1 MLDYSQAGE
10 TQGQLFW
17 AIVDLEF
24 THMFMELDM
33 SDSVEVWNENFSR
46 GRPHAGVPP
55 LLSRDALLAKIR
67 RLDSLT
73 SFTLRCRAFWD
84 KYLGVLF
91 LLYNPTNYEKF
102 NQSASKRRF
111 LKKHAH
117 DWPPL
122 SPHLAQC
129 LDKYTF
135 ENIAAAASLD
145 NITPYDESDE
155 IASSSASSFPDNL
168 LGIVDKLNQIRTA
181 EAHGTGTLRKWVLA
195 QLSPKQSK
203 EAWLIVNFNGSV
215 YFMNALRETLRDVAG
230 SERRRSHR

>member
-1 MLDYSQAGE
+1 
-10 TQGQLFW
+10 
-17 AIVDLEF
+17 
-24 THMFMELDM
+24 MFRRF
-33 SDSVEVWNENFSR
+33 NSR
-46 GRPHAGVPP
+46 G
-55 LLSRDALLAKIR
+55 ALHAKIR

-102 NQSASKRRF
+102 NQSTSKRRF
-111 LKKHAH
+111 LKNHVH

-129 LDKYTF
+129 LDKHTF
-135 ENIAAAASLD
+135 ENIAALASLD
-145 NITPYDESDE
+145 STTPYDESEE
-155 IASSSASSFPDNL
+155 IASLFPGNL
-168 LGIVDKLNQIRTA
+168 LGIIDRLNQIRTA

-195 QLSPKQSK
+195 QLSPTQSK
-203 EAWLIVNFNGSV
+203 ESWLIVNFNASV
-215 YFMNALRETLRDVAG
+215 YFMNALRETLRDVAV